1 MKTETQSHTEASFI
15 TAGVMLLLF
24 LLLWFVTIG
33 VPAPEE
39 EEGIEVAFGSA
50 DLGGGIPQG
59 KVEPVSEP
67 VPAVTPPPPAAAP
80 SDNNL
85 MTQED
90 DYDVKLREEQ
100 EKQRKAQ
107 QEALAEQRRR
117 EAEQRERERIEQEAR
132 EKALAEQRAKEQ
144 AAKDKA
150 AQMGALFGN
159 TDSPEGAQGDSR
171 ESASSATKGNPIGHG
186 ISGGNSWSLDGRQL
200 RGSLPKPSAD
210 FRQEGKV
217 VVNITVD
224 ATGKVIQARV
234 GAGTTVSDETTKQ
247 IAVKAAYKAEFSS
260 VDRPDKQMGSITY
273 IFKFR

>member
-1 MKTETQSHTEASFI
+1 MKPEAQSHTEASVI
-15 TAGVMLLLF
+15 TAAVMILLF
-24 LLLWFVTIG
+24 LLLWFVTIR
-33 VPAPEE
+33 VPMPEE
-39 EEGIEVAFGSA
+39 EEGIEVSFGSA

-67 VPAVTPPPPAAAP
+67 TPAVTPPPPAAAP

-90 DYDVKLREEQ
+90 EYEVKLREEQ

-107 QEALAEQRRR
+107 QEAIAEQRRR
-117 EAEQRERERIEQEAR
+117 EAEQRERERQEQEAR

-150 AQMGALFGN
+150 AQMGALFGQ
-159 TDSPEGAQGDSR
+159 TDSPEGSQGDSR

-200 RGSLPKPSAD
+200 KGTLPKPSAD
-210 FRQEGKV
+210 FKQEGKV

-224 ATGKVIQARV
+224 ASGKVIQARV

-247 IAVKAAYKAEFSS
+247 IAVKAAYKAEFSM